1 MRDPQGRLGF
11 FRPGARPDPATVLRL
26 IDEHQDRFG
35 AEPVLRELHI
45 PASTYY
51 RWRRNVHKP
60 CERWRHDAELTE
72 HIRRIH
78 ADSDATYGSPR
89 IHAVLRREGTHVGRK
104 RVERLMRQAGLQ
116 GVSPRRPR
124 SFTRRDPAA
133 ESAPDLVQRDFTAN
147 APNRLWVADISL
159 IPTGEGPWWLASIR
173 DAFSRRIVGW
183 HTSERADAD
192 LVLTALEYALHGRP
206 IEPGKLIHHSDHGC
220 QYTSIKLTTR
230 LLKAGIEPS
239 MGSVGDSFDNAL
251 AENFWSVLKTECVR
265 RTTFATRT
273 DADLALFA
281 YIDGWY
287 NTHRIQKRL
296 GWLSP
301 DEYETKYYADQ
312 ATAEPVAIE
321 PPTPALTR

>member
-1 MRDPQGRLGF
+1 
-11 FRPGARPDPATVLRL
+11 
-26 IDEHQDRFG
+26 
-35 AEPVLRELHI
+35 
-45 PASTYY
+45 
-51 RWRRNVHKP
+51 
-60 CERWRHDAELTE
+60 
-72 HIRRIH
+72 
-78 ADSDATYGSPR
+78 
-89 IHAVLRREGTHVGRK
+89 
-104 RVERLMRQAGLQ
+104 MRQAGLQ

-124 SFTRRDPAA
+124 GFTRRDPAA
-133 ESAPDLVQRDFTAN
+133 EAAADLVQRDFTAD
-147 APNRLWVADISL
+147 APNRLWVADITL

-173 DAFSRRIVGW
+173 DVFSRRIVGW

-206 IEPGKLIHHSDHGC
+206 VEPGQLVHHSDHGC

-239 MGSVGDSFDNAL
+239 MGTVGDSYDNAL

-265 RTTFATRT
+265 RTAFATRT

-287 NTHRIQKRL
+287 NTRRIQKRL

-301 DEYETKYYADQ
+301 DEYEAKYHADQ
-312 ATAEPVAIE
+312 ATAEPVVSK